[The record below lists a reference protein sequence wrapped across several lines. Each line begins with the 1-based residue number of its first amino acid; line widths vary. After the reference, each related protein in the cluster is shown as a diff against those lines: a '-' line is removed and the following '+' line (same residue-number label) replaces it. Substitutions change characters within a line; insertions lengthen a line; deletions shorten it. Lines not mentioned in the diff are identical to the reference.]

1 MSLGIT
7 ITVNGKTDPALAL
20 ADKVEVYER
29 MGETT
34 MYSVFYPEDINNGDM
49 IWSADS
55 RIDQGSVLAI
65 LAGANNSS
73 QCLAKGPV
81 YGHQLHFV
89 HGGKSSTIEVKGAD
103 TGITMDR
110 EFKSAVWNDVSD
122 SDVVATI
129 LNNYGLSPDVYV
141 TSSQH
146 LEAKH
151 SLVQQQT
158 DLGFIRMLARRNGCI
173 FNITSDASGNE
184 TAHFQRP
191 QLDGASLL
199 DLSINVTQPTIENF
213 NVTWNVENPTS
224 ITASQLDLNTKNTIS
239 GNLPVTPQTI
249 LAAKKLSDITGD
261 TRSIQVAAP
270 ADDAGE
276 MHARSEGALIE
287 ADWFI
292 RATCTTSL
300 SVLGSVVRS
309 GTLVN
314 IAGAGSRHSG
324 KYLVYAVK
332 HIIDGAD
339 HMMEIE
345 LVRNGWNAASAMG
358 AGLVPSF

>member
-1 MSLGIT
+1 
-7 ITVNGKTDPALAL
+7 
-20 ADKVEVYER
+20 
-29 MGETT
+29 
-34 MYSVFYPEDINNGDM
+34 
-49 IWSADS
+49 
-55 RIDQGSVLAI
+55 
-65 LAGANNSS
+65 
-73 QCLAKGPV
+73 
-81 YGHQLHFV
+81 
-89 HGGKSSTIEVKGAD
+89 
-103 TGITMDR
+103 
-110 EFKSAVWNDVSD
+110 
-122 SDVVATI
+122 
-129 LNNYGLSPDVYV
+129 
-141 TSSQH
+141 
-146 LEAKH
+146 
-151 SLVQQQT
+151 VQQQT

-191 QLDGASLL
+191 QLAGASLL